1 MKPEN
6 LPDPSPIPLFL
17 YYLFTPTDSIN
28 QSIRDSDNTVV
39 IQAETDGQLCF
50 KNYHS
55 RMLKRVSLNLTTFP
69 LYIVCVTDHDSWFP
83 AGSPLLWRKKQPLFS
98 VLCFLQDAL
107 TMFLKL
113 QLLYSKGRFIQ

>member
-28 QSIRDSDNTVV
+28 QSISDSDNTVV

-55 RMLKRVSLNLTTFP
+55 WMLKRVSLNLTTFP
-69 LYIVCVTDHDSWFP
+69 IYIVCVTDHDSWFP
-83 AGSPLLWRKKQPLFS
+83 AGSPLLWRKKTAFIFCPLFFTGCS
-98 VLCFLQDAL
+98 HNVSEA
-107 TMFLKL
+107 TVT
-113 QLLYSKGRFIQ
+113 LL